1 MKYKWLSKRQK
12 LSNWKQDL
20 SLNHMLLKRNSSNYK
35 GINEEN
41 KVSEKIYHKNKVS
54 QNHHKIK

>member
-1 MKYKWLSKRQK
+1 
-12 LSNWKQDL
+12 
-20 SLNHMLLKRNSSNYK
+20 MLLKRNSSNYK